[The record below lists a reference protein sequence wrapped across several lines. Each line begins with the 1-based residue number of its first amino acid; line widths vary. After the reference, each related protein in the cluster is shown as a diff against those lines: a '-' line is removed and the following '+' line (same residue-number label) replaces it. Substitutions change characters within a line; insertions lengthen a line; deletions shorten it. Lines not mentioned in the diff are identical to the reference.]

1 MSLYTS
7 QILIDQIYALSDKLG
22 GSFPYDDCNR
32 LFAQIRETV
41 TVQADKK
48 YGDLIPDLDAYF
60 YLVES
65 HSMGVAMLAN
75 WPSSELSIS
84 QKLLKNS
91 FFQTHTRY
99 RDVEWMINEI
109 NTPRLHQLL
118 TVSNELR
125 SMLQKLIIDTIE
137 ESKRI
142 NLIRQEEFLY
152 A

>member
-1 MSLYTS
+1 MPTYTS
-7 QILIDQIYALSDKLG
+7 QILIDQIHALSNKLG
-22 GSFPYDDCNR
+22 GEFPYEDCKM
-32 LFAQIRETV
+32 LFAQLREIGTA
-41 TVQADKK
+41 QAEKK

-65 HSMGVAMLAN
+65 HSMGVSKLVS
-75 WPSSELSIS
+75 WPSAELSIS
-84 QKLLKNS
+84 QKLLRSS

-99 RDVEWMINEI
+99 RDMEWMINEI

-125 SMLQKLIIDTIE
+125 SMLQKLIADTIE

-142 NLIRQEEFLY
+142 NMMRQKEFLY

>member
-1 MSLYTS
+1 MPTYTS
-7 QILIDQIYALSDKLG
+7 QILVDQIHALSSKLSG
-22 GSFPYDDCNR
+22 AFPYDDCNL
-32 LFAQIRETV
+32 LFAQLREAGT
-41 TVQADKK
+41 TQTDKR
-48 YGDLIPDLDAYF
+48 YGDLIPDLDAYL

-65 HSMGVAMLAN
+65 HSTGVAKLAG
-75 WPSSELSIS
+75 WSSSELSVS

-91 FFQTHTRY
+91 FFQTHARY
-99 RDVEWMINEI
+99 RTLEWMINEI

-125 SMLQKLIIDTIE
+125 SMLQKLIIDTVE

-142 NLIRQEEFLY
+142 NLMRQEEFLY